1 MNFPK
6 ELAALPQWICWRLE
20 PDPKSEKPRKVP
32 YDPKTGRKA
41 SSTNP
46 QTWATLAEAEAARAK
61 YLFTSVGF
69 VFTEAGGIVGVDI
82 DHCLSRTV
90 RTDSA
95 RCSGAAEPFQG
106 CPHPSS
112 LASQDLEA
120 DVALNEVAS
129 AILTKYP
136 SYTEI
141 SPSGTGLH
149 IFYRGSMP
157 GKGNKNSQ
165 SAVEMY
171 AAARYFTMTGNR
183 LEGTPEDIAD
193 GSEALPWIH
202 ETYVAKK
209 KAAKSK
215 AKRAVRTVSLT
226 DEQVLEKAASA
237 QNGEDFTALWEG
249 RWQEKFGSQ
258 SEADLALCCALAFW
272 TGRNREQMDRLFR
285 QSKLF
290 REKWDNVHHADGATY
305 GEETLAQAIART
317 ENVYTPGGDLGIFE
331 ANGRYMRERGENVYA
346 LTNFVVRP
354 LEMLVAEDETQ
365 MTCDLVTMYG
375 ETFRLSFM
383 TSDFASAQK
392 FKAVLNKRTISL
404 CYMGSDGDLEVLK
417 SYLAGL
423 AWQVKHGV
431 KALGLYE
438 HEGSWAYVDKER
450 AFTAGGE
457 EVPDMVQLEKYASIE
472 TELPKHEAISAEQLT
487 ELGPLL
493 LGYNEPAKT
502 VTVLAWCTGCFVKE
516 MLRSA
521 GIKYPHLFL
530 IGEAGSGKSTTL
542 ERVILPLFGRSK
554 VVAAPQITGF
564 TLMKDASS
572 SNLFPQALD
581 EFKPSKIDKTRLAAL
596 YNHFRDSYDGHEGV
610 RGRADQTQVSYTLL
624 APLVVAGEESPD
636 ESAIRERGME
646 LLFSK
651 RDLKDQT
658 ARAAFAKLSGS
669 RDDLAALGRAL
680 LDTALTLKTAAVK
693 QWFDESVAIFSGNL
707 PSRVVNNLS
716 GCMAGLRL
724 LEAACNRLGLAW
736 SQVFSISLD
745 GCAKYMEY
753 AAREYLLDGGD
764 SNKSIVETTLEVI
777 DRMGLTA
784 DECRMLEDGNV
795 AIWFKGIYD
804 RYTQYRRDH
813 AILGEC
819 LPYGQFMKQLRKS
832 DLYVCD
838 RTVML
843 GDNRRKGTI
852 LDYGTLKRRCDV
864 DGFLQAQIEP
874 LRSSGNQ

>member
-1 MNFPK
+1 
-6 ELAALPQWICWRLE
+6 
-20 PDPKSEKPRKVP
+20 
-32 YDPKTGRKA
+32 
-41 SSTNP
+41 
-46 QTWATLAEAEAARAK
+46 
-61 YLFTSVGF
+61 
-69 VFTEAGGIVGVDI
+69 
-82 DHCLSRTV
+82 
-90 RTDSA
+90 
-95 RCSGAAEPFQG
+95 
-106 CPHPSS
+106 
-112 LASQDLEA
+112 
-120 DVALNEVAS
+120 
-129 AILTKYP
+129 
-136 SYTEI
+136 
-141 SPSGTGLH
+141 
-149 IFYRGSMP
+149 
-157 GKGNKNSQ
+157 
-165 SAVEMY
+165 
-171 AAARYFTMTGNR
+171 
-183 LEGTPEDIAD
+183 
-193 GSEALPWIH
+193 
-202 ETYVAKK
+202 
-209 KAAKSK
+209 
-215 AKRAVRTVSLT
+215 
-226 DEQVLEKAASA
+226 
-237 QNGEDFTALWEG
+237 
-249 RWQEKFGSQ
+249 
-258 SEADLALCCALAFW
+258 
-272 TGRNREQMDRLFR
+272 
-285 QSKLF
+285 
-290 REKWDNVHHADGATY
+290 
-305 GEETLAQAIART
+305 
-317 ENVYTPGGDLGIFE
+317 
-331 ANGRYMRERGENVYA
+331 
-346 LTNFVVRP
+346 
-354 LEMLVAEDETQ
+354 
-365 MTCDLVTMYG
+365 
-375 ETFRLSFM
+375 
-383 TSDFASAQK
+383 
-392 FKAVLNKRTISL
+392 
-404 CYMGSDGDLEVLK
+404 
-417 SYLAGL
+417 
-423 AWQVKHGV
+423 
-431 KALGLYE
+431 
-438 HEGSWAYVDKER
+438 
-450 AFTAGGE
+450 
-457 EVPDMVQLEKYASIE
+457 MVQLEKYASIE
-472 TELPKHEAISAEQLT
+472 TELPKHEAISAEKLI

-516 MLRSA
+516 MLRSM

-572 SNLFPQALD
+572 SNLFPQTLD

-658 ARAAFAKLSGS
+658 ARAAFAKLSGN
-669 RDDLAALGRAL
+669 RDDLMALGRAL
-680 LDTALTLKTAAVK
+680 LDTALTLQTAAVK
-693 QWFDESVAIFSGNL
+693 QWFDESVAMFSGNL

-753 AAREYLLDGGD
+753 AAREYLLDGGN

-864 DGFLQAQIEP
+864 DGFLQTQIEP
-874 LRSSGNQ
+874 LRSSGNR